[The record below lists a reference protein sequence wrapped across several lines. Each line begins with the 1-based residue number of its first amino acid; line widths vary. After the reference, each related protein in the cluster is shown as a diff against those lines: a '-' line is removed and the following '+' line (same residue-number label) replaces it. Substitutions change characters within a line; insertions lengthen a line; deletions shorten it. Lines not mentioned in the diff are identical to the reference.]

1 MNEIVKHLKSHR
13 SCRNYQKG
21 YKIPKEEIS
30 EIIEC
35 SKQAPSWMNGQHYS
49 IIVIN
54 DEEIK
59 SKLFEISGQKHIDTS
74 SVFLLYVA
82 DLTRMNISCSLEG
95 TFFDIEN
102 NKDILITAS
111 MDVALAMQ
119 NAAVAAESLGYGT
132 VFCGG
137 IRNKAKELIEIFN
150 LPRYVYPVCGLS
162 IGKLDLDLTT
172 EKVKPR
178 LKVDINVGENKYPVS
193 TEEQILDYNRT
204 MEEFAEARET
214 MMWSEKFSKFYSG
227 KPNVNNNEI
236 LKKQG
241 F

>member
-1 MNEIVKHLKSHR
+1 MNEIIKHLKSHR

-21 YKIPKEEIS
+21 YKISEEELT

-49 IIVIN
+49 IIVVN
-54 DEEIK
+54 YQKIK
-59 SKLFEISGQKHIDTS
+59 DKLFEIFGQNHIDTS
-74 SVFLLYVA
+74 SVFLLYVV
-82 DLTRMNISCSLEG
+82 DLTRMNIACSLEG
-95 TFFDIEN
+95 TVFDIEN

-119 NAAVAAESLGYGT
+119 NAAIAAESLGYGT

-137 IRNKAKELIEIFN
+137 IRNKEKELIEMFS
-150 LPRYVYPVCGLS
+150 LPKYVYPVCGLS
-162 IGKLDLDLTT
+162 IGKLDLNLTT

-178 LKVDINVGENKYPVS
+178 LKVDVNVGENKYPVS
-193 TEEQILDYNRT
+193 TKEQILDYNKT

-214 MMWSEKFSKFYSG
+214 MKWSEKFSKFYSN
-227 KPNVNNNEI
+227 KPNINNNEI